1 MSSST
6 SQPHTMTS
14 QAAATEQA
22 SSARADAH
30 HWISLALAGVLGP
43 LGFLHWAWQR
53 ETQKAKGQAFGLT
66 LMWLAQAALAWWW
79 LPPQLL
85 QTKWYIVLVPLTA
98 NAIAMALL
106 LAVAFCPREPQE
118 NRGTYLLGHALHIL
132 ALEAWFIALNGLHTS
147 PFAMTLRTSAPLV
160 LGVMWPLLWQDMA
173 PGVSLNERARKANV
187 RQWLGWFL
195 ALSMSGVAFLLFQLV
210 ATLQRR

>member
-6 SQPHTMTS
+6 SQPNAMTS
-14 QAAATEQA
+14 PTTGQE
-22 SSARADAH
+22 SSTRADAH
-30 HWISLALAGVLGP
+30 HWIRLALAGVLGP

-53 ETQKAKGQAFGLT
+53 DTQKARGQALALT
-66 LMWLAQAALAWWW
+66 LLWLAQAAMAWWW
-79 LPPQLL
+79 LPPRLL
-85 QTKWYIVLVPLTA
+85 QTKGYIVLVPLTA
-98 NAIAMALL
+98 NGIAMAWL
-106 LAVAFCPREPQE
+106 LAAAFWPREPEE

-132 ALEAWFIALNGLHTS
+132 ALEAWLIALNGLHAS
-147 PFAMTLRTSAPLV
+147 PFAMTLRISTPLV
-160 LGVMWPLLWQDMA
+160 LGVMWTLLWQEMA
-173 PGVSLNERARKANV
+173 PGISLNERARKAHV